1 MFVCLLGSWELDPKF
16 LSLCLLERC
25 LRLRESLGVDGAR
38 LYSGDAAEFRQAY
51 GFHSLLRRSV
61 SSQYST
67 RAVAC
72 PV

>member
-51 GFHSLLRRSV
+51 GFQLVAIYAGRSV
-61 SSQYST
+61 QYA